1 MNDLLTTML
10 RDAAAQETLPA
21 RPAAE
26 VRRHAEQV
34 RNRRRAGV
42 AAAGI
47 AAAVA
52 LGLVAQGS
60 LSPGTWFATSVPS
73 GQDPGPTTVVPA
85 PAPSTPGPTSSA
97 TRSSGV
103 TDDADDTN
111 DSDGTVTGETPW
123 PAPPTSRVERP
134 WTQPGF
140 DAGDIV
146 AARMEDGHAVITV
159 DRIQFYSAEQW
170 KTKTGE
176 SIDSDFRTVNESTR
190 TRQFV
195 IEDGAVISVN
205 WQYGET
211 GGPVTLTPQEFV
223 DRTNAA
229 LLDLAVGRREPGAGP
244 STSPEDTPSVRVFLF
259 HRDRLDGTVGYVEDV
274 GMYTG

>member
-10 RDAAAQETLPA
+10 RDAATQETLPA

-97 TRSSGV
+97 TRSA
-103 TDDADDTN
+103 DAADDTN
-111 DSDGTVTGETPW
+111 GPATQETPW
-123 PAPPTSRVERP
+123 PVPPTSRVDDP
-134 WTQPGF
+134 WTRPGF

-146 AARMEDGHAVITV
+146 AARMEDGRAVITV

-170 KTKTGE
+170 RTKTGE
-176 SIDSDFRTVNESTR
+176 TIDSDFRTVNESTR

-195 IEDGAVISVN
+195 VEDGAVISVN
-205 WQYGET
+205 VQYGET
-211 GGPVTLTPQEFV
+211 GKPVTLTPQQFV
-223 DRTNAA
+223 DRTNAV
-229 LLDLAVGRREPGAGP
+229 LLDQAVGRRQPGA
-244 STSPEDTPSVRVFLF
+244 SPGASSDDTVPSVRVFLF
-259 HRDRLDGTVGYVEDV
+259 HHDRLDGTVGYVEDV